1 MVDRNRVFAI
11 PPGSN
16 MPEGI
21 AASGGPAGG
30 GDSGGVSQ
38 ANGEDA
44 GAGTRSAARTA
55 SAANE
60 AADVTQ
66 AASGGVTGD
75 AIAGTAVGEAAG
87 APGADVI
94 RRMHPSGGAF
104 DVVIV
109 QAAPE
114 KAFHPAAALSGKPVY
129 TVYLEV
135 GAPKPWVL
143 QFCVPAAEG
152 APAMSPV
159 VNLADVQPVKA
170 PYPMVT
176 FIQPALAAVTSG
188 YNLVHGFISANG
200 RFRDLKAVGGNE
212 RAVRVLP
219 LLEQWEFRPA
229 MLGSTAVDVEV
240 LLAIPT
246 PGA

>member
-1 MVDRNRVFAI
+1 M
-11 PPGSN
+11 
-16 MPEGI
+16 
-21 AASGGPAGG
+21 
-30 GDSGGVSQ
+30 
-38 ANGEDA
+38 
-44 GAGTRSAARTA
+44 SAPT
-55 SAANE
+55 ANE
-60 AADVTQ
+60 AAADVAQ
-66 AASGGVTGD
+66 AASGGLTSG
-75 AIAGTAVGEAAG
+75 AIAETAVSGTVDAPDAG
-87 APGADVI
+87 VI

-143 QFCVPAAEG
+143 QFCVPVTEAAPVPS
-152 APAMSPV
+152 AV

-170 PYPMVT
+170 PYPRAT
-176 FIQPALAAVTSG
+176 FIQQLGSAVASG
-188 YNLVHGFISANG
+188 YDLLHGFISASG
-200 RFRDLKAVGGNE
+200 RFRDLKAVGGNG
-212 RAVRVLP
+212 RASRILP

-229 MLGSTAVDVEV
+229 MLGSAAIEVEV